1 MTLHLLIK
9 CLSADSK
16 LVNEFVIEI
25 AVEGNARHIIESM
38 GFEFIRKIHGYDY
51 TYLAKLPENSF
62 ENATKYLL
70 RIKRNAEV
78 VLIEQQK
85 QLIRTKRDVFTWNDL
100 KYPDMW
106 YLNRASNKDSD
117 EVDLNVQ
124 EAWQLGYSGKG
135 VVVTIMDDGLDHTH
149 PDLSANYAEQASWDV
164 NNGDRDP
171 MPNTTNPDNKHGT
184 RCAGQV
190 AAVGNN
196 SVCIVGVAFNALIG
210 GIRMLDGTITDRVE
224 AESLNFNQNY
234 IDIYSGS
241 WGPDDTG
248 QIYEGPGRMASE
260 AFHKGAT
267 TGRNGLGNV
276 FVWASGNGGRRGDSC
291 AADGYVSSIYTLAV
305 SSVTEHNTQPWYLE
319 KCAAILVSTYSSGG
333 PGESGIVTT
342 DLNHGCT
349 NSHTGTSA
357 SAPLAVGIIALML
370 EANPKLTW
378 RDVQYLTVL
387 TANTKPFKDGDFTKN
402 GVGYLYSN
410 YYGFGL
416 MDAGKAVRLS
426 ELWRTLPPHHRC
438 TTNVKHLS
446 RDLSVLFSETYT
458 FNFTGCRPFLAADS
472 SSGRINEEGEP
483 IAFVE
488 HIQVFMTVRY
498 DHRGLVRVRVVSPS
512 GTVSELMPVR
522 LFDAFSKFDG
532 IDRWPLMSVQFW
544 GEPSAGE
551 WKIIIDNME
560 GFKLLSSWKK
570 QQEAFEKSAGQWDSV
585 HMVAYGTES
594 FPIRLKPP
602 SKERQPPKPWFD
614 RFAQYVVSDDEM
626 SPTGYTCHSQCATN
640 ECWGPSANQCLK
652 GCKNFVTESGQC
664 VSECPMGTTAL
675 ISAIVSDLRAQS
687 SSTAVARGELR
698 CERCFPACAECLRPY
713 SAHSCTA
720 CSGDSYLAPFLSP
733 TRAQVSLNPRI
744 ARLLDSITAGH
755 GNRLLVGSC
764 VSRCPSGYF
773 ANETSKACEQC
784 VGNCKKYSGLG
795 ADACQECAKNYR
807 VDTAGPHRCPKGSFL
822 KGNICVPCVAGC
834 KVDSC
839 SEHGLCTYCDTEHRF
854 MHEGRCEKSCP
865 VGFFPAFRLRQ
876 SGLYETETAPIV
888 DDGGIVWMC
897 APCPPGCASC
907 SPSPRRLQGFVVP
920 RCDTCHKGLSLE
932 RNSGLCKSSCP
943 VGTYGQ
949 NCTRT
954 CHHMCLTC
962 LDELDSCLQC
972 SSGAYLAYGEHRLDP
987 FIIFTSDKPI
997 GYGCVNFCPEAT
1009 YAARIDGELICLPCP
1024 PLCKSCA
1031 APDKCTRCE
1040 EGYALRKRDGKCEP
1054 VRSCSQATYFDNS
1067 DQKCKPCHPSCVRCR
1082 GSGSSDCLECPR
1094 LSSGLSTSPACL
1106 EPPLP
1111 MRATHISQEPLLES
1125 PVGTCYPCCHV
1136 ARILD
1141 SQPPSGCLF
1150 CLPTEITC
1158 SSWAAIGGGL
1168 GLYENYTFL
1177 GGIAD
1182 TPLEANGSGWA
1193 WVGEDPVRLSFF
1205 ITAILTVA
1213 IALGY
1218 LVYHLTTKRIRKR
1231 HIRNYHS
1238 LFLSHGRTGS
1248 RLSQRCP
1255 DAGSSPVIHIQSPVN
1270 GQTNGRVPNQRSSG
1284 QSDHHHNQTNSLSNV
1299 SPTTDNRNRIRAPS
1313 PALILTRK
1321 CKHFS
1326 PFPSSAK
1333 SSRSLPKMGLPQNWN
1348 SFRWRFLTFSGQGR
1362 KRMAAL

>member
-1 MTLHLLIK
+1 MSNFIVMTTYLRRVLLIGVFFSGFAVYQRSTCRQLREIVTDHLK
-9 CLSADSK
+9 R
-16 LVNEFVIEI
+16 NEDMVG
-25 AVEGNARHIIESM
+25 VYTDDTPS
-38 GFEFIRKIHGYDY
+38 IHGYAY
-51 TYLAKLPENSF
+51 TYLAKLPPTSF
-62 ENATKYLL
+62 ENATKHLS
-70 RIKRNAEV
+70 RIKRSAEV

-85 QLIRTKRDVFTWNDL
+85 QLVRTKRDLVTWNDL

-106 YLNRASNKDSD
+106 YLNRASTKDSD
-117 EVDLNVQ
+117 EIDLNVQ

-171 MPNTTNPDNKHGT
+171 MPNITNPDNKHGT

-196 SVCIVGVAFNALIG
+196 SICIVGVAFNALIG

-248 QIYEGPGRMASE
+248 HIYEGPGRMASE

-387 TANTKPFKDGDFTKN
+387 TANTKPFKDGGFTKN
-402 GVGYLYSN
+402 GVGYPYSN

-438 TTNVKHLS
+438 TTNVKQLS

-458 FNFTGCRPFLAADS
+458 FNFTGCRPSLAPKNS
-472 SSGRINEEGEP
+472 NGRIKEEGEP

-498 DHRGLVRVRVVSPS
+498 DHRGLVRVRVISPS

-551 WKIIIDNME
+551 WKIMIDNKE
-560 GFKLLSSWKK
+560 GFNQLSSWKK

-602 SKERQPPKPWFD
+602 SKDRQPPKPWFD
-614 RFAQYVVSDDEM
+614 RFAQYVVSDAEM

-652 GCKNFVTESGQC
+652 GCKSYVTESGQC
-664 VSECPMGTTAL
+664 VAECPMGTTAL
-675 ISAIVSDLRAQS
+675 ISAIVGDLRAQS
-687 SSTAVARGELR
+687 YSTTAGRTELR
-698 CERCFPACAECLRPY
+698 CERCFSACAECLRPY

-733 TRAQVSLNPRI
+733 TEAPIPLNSRV
-744 ARLLDSITAGH
+744 ARLLDSITIARGD
-755 GNRLLVGSC
+755 RLLVGSC

-773 ANETSKACEQC
+773 ANETSKVCEHC
-784 VGNCKKYSGLG
+784 AENCAKYSGPG
-795 ADACQECAKNYR
+795 ADACQKCAKNYR
-807 VDTAGPHRCPKGSFL
+807 VDTAEPHRCPKGSFL
-822 KGNICVPCVAGC
+822 KGNICVPCVTGC
-834 KVDSC
+834 NVDSC

-854 MHEGRCEKSCP
+854 MHEGRCEKFCP
-865 VGFFPAFRLRQ
+865 MGFFPAFQLHQ
-876 SGLYETETAPIV
+876 SGLYETKTMLTV
-888 DDGGIVWMC
+888 DVAESVWMC

-907 SPSPRRLQGFVVP
+907 SPSARRLQGFVVP
-920 RCDTCHKGLSLE
+920 HCNICQKGLNLE
-932 RNSGLCKSSCP
+932 HDSGLCKSPCP
-943 VGTYGQ
+943 IGTYGK
-949 NCTRT
+949 NCSRT

-962 LDELDSCLQC
+962 LDEMDSCLQC
-972 SSGAYLAYGEHRLDP
+972 SSGAYLAYGEHQLNP
-987 FIIFTSDKPI
+987 LTVFTNDKLI
-997 GYGCVNFCPEAT
+997 GYGCVNFCPEAA
-1009 YAARIDGELICLPCP
+1009 YAARIDEELICLPCP

-1040 EGYALRKRDGKCEP
+1040 EGYALNKRNGKCEP
-1054 VRSCSQATYFDNS
+1054 VLLCPQETYFDNN

-1082 GSGSSDCLECPR
+1082 GPGASDCLECPR
-1094 LSSGLSTSPACL
+1094 SGASPACL
-1106 EPPLP
+1106 EPPP
-1111 MRATHISQEPLLES
+1111 PIRTAHANQEPSSES
-1125 PVGTCYPCCHV
+1125 SVGTCYPCCHV

-1141 SQPPSGCLF
+1141 SQPPSDCLF
-1150 CLPTEITC
+1150 CLPTEVTC

-1168 GLYENYTFL
+1168 GLYENYTL
-1177 GGIAD
+1177 LEGI
-1182 TPLEANGSGWA
+1182 TNSSPEANGSGWA
-1193 WVGEDPVRLSFF
+1193 WVRADPVRLSFF

-1213 IALGY
+1213 IALSY
-1218 LVYHLTTKRIRKR
+1218 LVYHLTTKYIRKQ
-1231 HIRNYHS
+1231 HIRDYHS
-1238 LFLSHGRTGS
+1238 LFLGHGRTGS

-1255 DAGSSPVIHIQSPVN
+1255 DAGSSPVIHIQSPAN
-1270 GQTNGRVPNQRSSG
+1270 GLTNGRVPNQRSND
-1284 QSDHHHNQTNSLSNV
+1284 QSDYHHNQNNLLSNA
-1299 SPTTDNRNRIRAPS
+1299 SHTTDLP
-1313 PALILTRK
+1313 LQQTRQE
-1321 CKHFS
+1321 
-1326 PFPSSAK
+1326 PYLSSE
-1333 SSRSLPKMGLPQNWN
+1333 SSTYSSK
-1348 SFRWRFLTFSGQGR
+1348 
-1362 KRMAAL
+1362 KV